1 MQLVAYGAQDVY
13 MTNDPQITFWKRAYK
28 RHTNFSVESI
38 GQNFQGNVNFGSK
51 PSCQISRNGDLIHKA
66 YIQVRLPKIADTVD
80 PSKVWVPWIG
90 HALIESVDI
99 SIGGQ
104 TIDRHFGD
112 WIHIWN
118 ELSGNNQDGYAK
130 MVGKRITE
138 RENILYIPLNFWW
151 NTSAGMA
158 LPLIALQYH
167 EVRVNFNF
175 AKIDK
180 CLQSG
185 VDKNVALDSTDLE
198 AELYVDFVYIDTEER
213 KRFAQSSHEYLIQQV
228 QFTGDEIVRSS
239 STNITPNRVNL
250 NFNHPCKELI
260 WVVSDSSADSK
271 FKYTFKQAK
280 DNNFN
285 TLTAK
290 ANELFSDGIDGIFG
304 NDVHSESAGSAVPD
318 THYTMVP
325 KLDDN
330 GVQVQ
335 VEGET
340 VYVQVPTTTGPGADI
355 HVTMPTQYKGPVA
368 EANIQLNGHDRIS
381 PRPGTYFNLVQ
392 PYQHHTNVPK
402 NKGIYCYSFALEP
415 ESEQPT
421 GSCNMSRIDNAVLN
435 LKLHNHEETEDS
447 SKTHNLKVFATNF
460 NVLRIMGGMGG
471 LAFAN

>member
-66 YIQVRLPKIADTVD
+66 YLQVRLPKIKDDKD

-104 TIDRHFGD
+104 TIDRHHGD

-118 ELSGNNQDGYAK
+118 ELSGKNQDGYGK
-130 MVGKRITE
+130 MVGERITE

-185 VDKNVALDSTDLE
+185 ASRDDLESSDLE

-239 STNITPNRVNL
+239 ANNHTPNRVNL
-250 NFNHPCKELI
+250 NFNHPCKELV
-260 WVVSDSSADSK
+260 WVVSDSSGGNK
-271 FKYTFKQAK
+271 FNYTFDKAV
-280 DNNFN
+280 DANFN
-285 TLTAK
+285 TFVAQPHEFISDLA
-290 ANELFSDGIDGIFG
+290 DGILG
-304 NDVHSESAGSAVPD
+304 ND
-318 THYTMVP
+318 
-325 KLDDN
+325 LDD
-330 GVQVQ
+330 GAVS
-335 VEGET
+335 GDA
-340 VYVQVPTTTGPGADI
+340 TTTSPDI
-355 HVTMPTQYKGPVA
+355 MVTKAKQYKGPVA

-435 LKLHNHEETEDS
+435 LKLNNHVEGTES